1 MPQFAPPTDLRAY
14 RAALGTFATGVTI
27 ITISTDAGPVG
38 ITANSFASVSLDPA
52 LILWSPAKSSS
63 RFNLFTAAPRFAVHV
78 LSDGQSDLA
87 MAFTRSKNAF
97 DGLDWALSTAG
108 TPVIPGC
115 LARFDCDT
123 TAIHDAG
130 DHVIILGQ
138 VHEVS
143 HATGSPLVF
152 HGGAFGGFQAEPPK
166 P

>member
-1 MPQFAPPTDLRAY
+1 MTAFPPHTDLRAY
-14 RAALGTFATGVTI
+14 RAALGTFATGVTV
-27 ITISTDAGPVG
+27 ITVNTDDGPVG

-63 RFNLFTAAPRFAVHV
+63 RFTVFNTAPRFAVHV
-78 LSDGQSDLA
+78 LADSQSDLA

-97 DGLDWALSTAG
+97 DGLDWSLSAAG
-108 TPVIPGC
+108 TPEIPGC

-123 TAIHDAG
+123 FARHDAG

-143 HATGSPLVF
+143 HIAGSPLVF
-152 HGGAFGGFQAEPPK
+152 HAGAFGKFTA
-166 P
+166 